1 MSWKIIIIAF
11 TTQFGFNSDLQI
23 LLIVATLV
31 NDNYIRIQFEM
42 HLVLLKVD
50 NCDVYRRPARTV
62 RMVIDS
68 FRSARSCNGLQSA
81 VILKMELC
89 SATYQHLRN
98 RTNLPSI
105 HHNSIMSRSAIS
117 LYNVRFI
124 QCAEIWYMIYRLLEN
139 RIWTEGI
146 FPAIF
151 AKWYIG
157 KCENDAQWWSEVS
170 RKNHL
175 QRLPWSCHRATR
187 LSAAAGYNR
196 QSYVPISGCRIEQ
209 EVQGWSEFFA
219 AIPGVMVLMVQIFPV
234 IWNMMKYIQHKFSH
248 KRITK

>member
-105 HHNSIMSRSAIS
+105 HHNSITSRSAIS
-117 LYNVRFI
+117 LCNVRFI

-157 KCENDAQWWSEVS
+157 NAKMTRSDD
-170 RKNHL
+170 RKYE
-175 QRLPWSCHRATR
+175 RIT
-187 LSAAAGYNR
+187 YK
-196 QSYVPISGCRIEQ
+196 GCRDRVTGRRDFRRLLDTIAK
-209 EVQGWSEFFA
+209 VMSPFR
-219 AIPGVMVLMVQIFPV
+219 GVV
-234 IWNMMKYIQHKFSH
+234 
-248 KRITK
+248 